1 MRHSRWIVTALITA
15 ATTGAFAGPR
25 LAAQAEQLDGAFALY
40 DSTITAA
47 VDAVRTAVM
56 AHVEQYRRSQPQ

>member
-15 ATTGAFAGPR
+15 AAIGVFGGPP
-25 LAAQAEQLDGAFALY
+25 LAAQAEQLDGAVALY

-56 AHVEQYRRSQPQ
+56 AHVEKYRRSQPQ